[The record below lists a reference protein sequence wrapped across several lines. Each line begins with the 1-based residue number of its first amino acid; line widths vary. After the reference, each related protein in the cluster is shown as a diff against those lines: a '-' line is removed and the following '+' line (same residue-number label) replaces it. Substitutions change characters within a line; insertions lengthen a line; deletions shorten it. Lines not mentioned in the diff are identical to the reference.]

1 MASAGNISV
10 SSTEDEDSVFS
21 SQFAALLK
29 PIRELT
35 KQGCW
40 ELNIA
45 AKLEEYVHYIA
56 HLPIAVINV
65 NGEQMKLDFA
75 RAAMVVQNSVQIYSK
90 KVENL
95 WLLLQDVL
103 EFLSGHAGYIIL
115 FFHTTH
121 IGY

>member
-1 MASAGNISV
+1 MALTNNTSM
-10 SSTEDEDSVFS
+10 SSMEEEDIFS

-45 AKLEEYVHYIA
+45 EKLEEYVHYLQD
-56 HLPIAVINV
+56 LPIEVNV

-75 RAAMVVQNSVQIYSK
+75 KAAMVVQNSVQIYSK

-95 WLLLQDVL
+95 WLLLQDVI
-103 EFLSGHAGYIIL
+103 EFLSSHG
-115 FFHTTH
+115 
-121 IGY
+121 

>member
-1 MASAGNISV
+1 MGPGLANLSGSSV
-10 SSTEDEDSVFS
+10 EEDDVFS

-45 AKLEEYVHYIA
+45 DKLEEYVQYIQD
-56 HLPIAVINV
+56 LRIEVNV

-75 RAAMVVQNSVQIYSK
+75 KAAMVVQNSAQIYSK
-90 KVENL
+90 KVEQL
-95 WLLLQDVL
+95 WLLLQEVI
-103 EFLSGHAGYIIL
+103 EFLSSNG
-115 FFHTTH
+115 
-121 IGY
+121 

>member
-1 MASAGNISV
+1 MASTNLSG
-10 SSTEDEDSVFS
+10 SSAEDDDIFS

-45 AKLEEYVHYIA
+45 EKLDEYVHYVQD
-56 HLPIAVINV
+56 LPIEVNV

-75 RAAMVVQNSVQIYSK
+75 KAAMVVQNSVQIYSK

-95 WLLLQDVL
+95 WVLLQEVI
-103 EFLSGHAGYIIL
+103 EFLSSHG
-115 FFHTTH
+115 
-121 IGY
+121 

>member
-1 MASAGNISV
+1 MALANLSGSSV
-10 SSTEDEDSVFS
+10 EDDNVFT

-45 AKLEEYVHYIA
+45 EKLDEYVHYIQDLA
-56 HLPIAVINV
+56 IEVNV
-65 NGEQMKLDFA
+65 NGEPMKLDFA
-75 RAAMVVQNSVQIYSK
+75 KAAMVVQNSVQIYSK

-95 WLLLQDVL
+95 WLLLQEVI
-103 EFLSGHAGYIIL
+103 EFLSSHGLVKYIENL
-115 FFHTTH
+115 F
-121 IGY
+121 YY